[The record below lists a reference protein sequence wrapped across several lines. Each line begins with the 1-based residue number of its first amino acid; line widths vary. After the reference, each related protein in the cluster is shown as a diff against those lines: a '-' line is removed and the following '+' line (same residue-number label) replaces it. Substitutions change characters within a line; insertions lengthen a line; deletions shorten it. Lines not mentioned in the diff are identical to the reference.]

1 MHYLESKPASR
12 IALAIVSALWLLWQ
26 CIRWPVLAFLIVL
39 EPVARVL
46 LSGFALIGTLT
57 ALFFE
62 FVVAR
67 SAFPFWGMLAVSL
80 GAFGV
85 LVLYYGLICVLS
97 PD

>member
-1 MHYLESKPASR
+1 MHDANSKSASP
-12 IALAIVSALWLLWQ
+12 IALVAVSALWLLWQ

-39 EPVARVL
+39 EPVARAVFA
-46 LSGFALIGTLT
+46 GFALIGTLT
-57 ALFFE
+57 AFFFE
-62 FVVAR
+62 FVVGR

-85 LVLYYGLICVLS
+85 LVLYYALIRWLS